1 MASGNELR
9 PYLSH
14 RADLASGAT
23 SPRKLL
29 EDYITRIEAREGQV
43 QAFVAMDLERAR
55 KLADASSE
63 RWRAGKALSPYDGMP
78 VGVKDI
84 IETEDFPTEM
94 GSPLFVGWRSG
105 RDAAVV
111 KALRAA
117 GAIIVGKTVTTEF
130 AASHPGKTHNPW
142 DLRRTPGGSSSGS
155 AAAVAAGFLP
165 AALGTQVV
173 GSILRPSSFCGVF
186 GYKPSLGGIN
196 RGGSHDFLSQSC
208 TGVLAASL
216 EDAWVLARDLSGR
229 AGGDP
234 GFPGIEG
241 PETVPVPKLPAS
253 VVVLETPGW
262 NEASEAARQALA
274 DGRDRLKAAGVK
286 ILDRKTSSLV
296 EEVEKAIEACFVLT
310 RRINAFEGRWPYNV
324 YRDMDASKLSPGA
337 AERIIQ
343 AFELTPDDYRRDLAH
358 RDQVRASYARLAG
371 IADCCIMLPATGPAP
386 LGLEST
392 GNAAFV
398 VPGSMLGV
406 PGWNIPSFAVD
417 GLPLGLQVLGFLNED
432 AELAARVGAIDATL
446 GRAELRMIG

>member
-9 PYLSH
+9 PYISR

-23 SPRKLL
+23 SPRKFL
-29 EDYITRIEAREGQV
+29 EECIERIEAREPQV
-43 QAFVAMDLERAR
+43 QAFVSMDVERAR
-55 KLADASSE
+55 KLADASGE
-63 RWRAGKALSPYDGMP
+63 RWRAGRALSPYDGMP
-78 VGVKDI
+78 IGVKDI

-117 GAIIVGKTVTTEF
+117 GAVIVGKTVTTEF
-130 AASHPGKTHNPW
+130 AAAHPGKTHNPW

-208 TGVLAASL
+208 TGVLAASV

-234 GFPGIEG
+234 GFPGIAG
-241 PETVPVPKLPAS
+241 PEALPAPILPTS
-253 VVVLETPGW
+253 VILLETAGW
-262 NEASEAARQALA
+262 NEASDAARQALA
-274 DGRDRLKAAGVK
+274 DGRDRLERAGVK
-286 ILDRKTSSLV
+286 VVDRKTSSLV
-296 EEVEKAIEACFVLT
+296 EEVEKAIEACFILT

-337 AERIIQ
+337 AERIVQ
-343 AFELTPDDYRRDLAH
+343 AFELTPDDYRRDLAQ
-358 RDQVRASYARLAG
+358 RDQIRTTYARLAE

-386 LGLEST
+386 MGLAST
-392 GNAAFV
+392 GNSAFV
-398 VPGSMLGV
+398 VSGSLLGV
-406 PGWNIPSFAVD
+406 PGWNLPVFAID
-417 GLPLGLQVLGFLNED
+417 GLPLGLQVLGFLNQD
-432 AELAARVGAIDATL
+432 AELAARAGGILATL
-446 GRAELRMIG
+446 GMAELRMAG